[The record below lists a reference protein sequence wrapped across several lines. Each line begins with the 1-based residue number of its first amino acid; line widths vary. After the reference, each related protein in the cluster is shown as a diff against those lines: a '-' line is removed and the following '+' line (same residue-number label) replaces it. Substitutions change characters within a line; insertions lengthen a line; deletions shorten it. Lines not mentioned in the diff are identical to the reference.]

1 LRAWRTKRM
10 ETNGRPCELRYD
22 FKEASSAA
30 VLSGVAFGFAVGFE
44 VACTVGFEVGVSA
57 EGA

>member
-1 LRAWRTKRM
+1 M